1 MTMPGITAVVLAA
14 GASER
19 MGRPKLL
26 LPFRGGTLLDAT
38 IAVAVG
44 SGVDRVVIVTGADAE
59 AVEAS
64 IAVDPRV
71 SVVRNP
77 DHRRGNMSSL
87 LVGTA
92 SDPDAEAFIQVPGDL
107 PTMPGS
113 AIDALIDRWHSTSPW
128 AAVTAYRDR
137 IAHPFLLSRAA
148 IEETA
153 HLEGSKVLWRVLV
166 ESSDERVARVSLDLD
181 APLDV
186 NTQDDYEILVRRHGE
201 PDDGNTGSLRRS
213 PE

>member
-1 MTMPGITAVVLAA
+1 
-14 GASER
+14 

-26 LPFRGGTLLDAT
+26 LPFDGGTVLGAT
-38 IAVAVG
+38 LAVVTA
-44 SGVDRVVIVTGADAE
+44 SAVDRVVVVTGASAE

-64 IAVDPRV
+64 IGDDVRV
-71 SVVRNP
+71 SVVRNA

-92 SDPDAEAFIQVPGDL
+92 SDPDAEAFVQVPGDM
-107 PTMPGS
+107 PTMPRS
-113 AIDALIDRWHSTSPW
+113 AIDALVDRWHAASPW

-148 IEETA
+148 IEEGA
-153 HLEGSKVLWRVLV
+153 HLEGSKVLWRALV
-166 ESSDERVARVSLDLD
+166 ESGDERVARVSMDFD

-186 NTQDDYEILVRRHGE
+186 NTPDDYESLVQRSARR
-201 PDDGNTGSLRRS
+201 RRT
-213 PE
+213 

>member
-1 MTMPGITAVVLAA
+1 MPGITAVVLAA

-26 LPFRGGTLLDAT
+26 LPFAGGTVLGAT
-38 IAVAVG
+38 LAVVTA
-44 SGVDRVVIVTGADAE
+44 SAVDRVVVVTGAAAE

-64 IAVDPRV
+64 ISDTHM

-77 DHRRGNMSSL
+77 DPDRGNMSSL
-87 LVGTA
+87 LVGTR
-92 SDPDAEAFIQVPGDL
+92 SDPDADAYVQVPGDM
-107 PTMPGS
+107 PTMTQS
-113 AIDALIDRWHSTSPW
+113 TIDALVDRWRSASPW

-148 IEETA
+148 IGETA
-153 HLEGSKVLWRVLV
+153 HLEGPKVLWRALV
-166 ESSDERVARVSLDLD
+166 ESGDERVARVAIDAD

-186 NTQDDYEILVRRHGE
+186 NTPDDYDALVGSRTR
-201 PDDGNTGSLRRS
+201 PD
-213 PE
+213 E

>member
-1 MTMPGITAVVLAA
+1 
-14 GASER
+14 

-26 LPFRGGTLLDAT
+26 LPFDGGTVLGAT
-38 IAVAVG
+38 LSVVTSSA
-44 SGVDRVVIVTGADAE
+44 VDRVVVVTGADAE

-64 IAVDPRV
+64 IAGDIGV

-87 LVGTA
+87 LVGA
-92 SDPDAEAFIQVPGDL
+92 DDDPDAEAFIQVPGDT
-107 PTMPGS
+107 PTVPQT
-113 AIDALIDRWHSTSPW
+113 AIDGLVDLWMSSSPW

-148 IEETA
+148 IEETSP
-153 HLEGSKVLWRVLV
+153 LQGSKVLWRVLV
-166 ESSDERVARVSLDLD
+166 ESGDERVVRVPCASD

-186 NTQDDYEILVRRHGE
+186 NTPEDYDTLIHHVPL
-201 PDDGNTGSLRRS
+201 DDGSD
-213 PE
+213 

>member
-1 MTMPGITAVVLAA
+1 MPGITAIVLAA

-26 LPFRGGTLLDAT
+26 LPFDGGTVLGAT
-38 IAVAVG
+38 LSVVTASA
-44 SGVDRVVIVTGADAE
+44 VDRVVVVTGADAE

-64 IAVDPRV
+64 IGDDIEVT
-71 SVVRNP
+71 VVRNP

-87 LVGTA
+87 LVGVA
-92 SDPDAEAFIQVPGDL
+92 GDPDAEAFIQVPGDT
-107 PTMPGS
+107 PTMPRA
-113 AIDALIDRWHSTSPW
+113 AIDGLVALWTSSSPW

-148 IEETA
+148 IEA
-153 HLEGSKVLWRVLV
+153 ASPLQGSKVLWRVLV
-166 ESSDERVARVSLDLD
+166 ASGDERVVRLPHGSD

-186 NTQDDYEILVRRHGE
+186 NTPDDYDALVRR
-201 PDDGNTGSLRRS
+201 PRKQD
-213 PE
+213 PEADRG